1 MKLRRV
7 RTADGP
13 RIEAENNG
21 HWVRLADLLR
31 LATIAEASDVTGDP
45 ASDMIAA
52 LQLGPKGW
60 AALAAEIESHGRPAR
75 QDGHVTLPFQPA
87 SFRDFMLYEKHAIDA
102 ARAYVKRF
110 MPAAYRTASLV
121 EKVTGKPFGKFRPKP
136 LWYKQPIYYFGNH
149 LNVVTDGD
157 EIAWPAY
164 TKALDYE
171 LEIGAV
177 LAHPLKDASPKEA
190 EAAIGGF
197 VVLNDFSARDV
208 QGAEMGSG
216 FGPQKAKH
224 FINAISAVVVTAD
237 EVLPHIDDLS
247 ASVSINGRKVSTCH
261 SAGMRFSF
269 GECIARAARGEQ
281 LHPGE
286 LFGSG
291 TLPGGSGMESDNWLK
306 PGDELTLTIARIGS
320 LTNTIA
326 GAPA

>member
-21 HWVRLADLLR
+21 HWVRLADIMR
-31 LATIAEASDVTGDP
+31 LATIAEASEVAGDP

-52 LQLGPKGW
+52 LQLGEKGW

-75 QDGHVTLPFQPA
+75 EDGHVTLPFQPA
-87 SFRDFMLYEKHAIDA
+87 SFRDFMLYEEHVINAT
-102 ARAYVKRF
+102 RGYVKRF
-110 MPAAYRTASLV
+110 MPGAYRTASIV
-121 EKVTGKPFGKFRPKP
+121 EKITGKPFKKFRPKP
-136 LWYKQPIYYFGNH
+136 LWYRQPIYYFGNH
-149 LNVVTDGD
+149 MNFLADGD

-177 LAHPLKDASPKEA
+177 LAQPLKDASPKEA

-197 VVLNDFSARDV
+197 VVLNDVSARDV

-224 FINAISAVVVTAD
+224 FINAIATTVVTAD
-237 EVLPHIDDLS
+237 EVLPHIDQLS
-247 ASVSINGRKVSTCH
+247 GTVAINDRPVAQLPARPGRVTPSANASPSPRRASSSTPAN
-261 SAGMRFSF
+261 SS
-269 GECIARAARGEQ
+269 ARARCRAAAAWRTATGC
-281 LHPGE
+281 
-286 LFGSG
+286 SRA
-291 TLPGGSGMESDNWLK
+291 M
-306 PGDELTLTIARIGS
+306 R
-320 LTNTIA
+320 
-326 GAPA
+326 

>member
-21 HWVRLADLLR
+21 HWVRLADIMR
-31 LATIAEASDVTGDP
+31 LATIAEASEVTGDP

-52 LQLGPKGW
+52 LQLGEKGW

-75 QDGHVTLPFQPA
+75 EDGHVTLPFQPA
-87 SFRDFMLYEKHAIDA
+87 SFRDFMLYEEHVINAT
-102 ARAYVKRF
+102 RGYVKRF
-110 MPAAYRTASLV
+110 MPGAYRTASLV
-121 EKVTGKPFGKFRPKP
+121 EKITGKPFRKFRPKP

-149 LNVVTDGD
+149 MNFLTDGD

-177 LAHPLKDASPKEA
+177 LAQPLKDASPKEA

-197 VVLNDFSARDV
+197 VVLNDVSARDV

-224 FINAISAVVVTAD
+224 FINAIATTVVTAD
-237 EVLPHIDDLS
+237 EVLPHIDQLS
-247 ASVSINGRKVSTCH
+247 GTVAINERPVASCS
-261 SAGMRFSF
+261 SAGARYSLS
-269 GECIARAARGEQ
+269 ECFAIAAKGEQ

-286 LFGSG
+286 FIGSG
-291 TLPGGSGMESDNWLK
+291 TLPGGSGMENGHWLQ
-306 PGDELTLTIARIGS
+306 PGDALTLTIDRIGT